1 MIVRSYKDVLVL
13 FLFLLTSLVVYA
25 QIIITA
31 KTGEGYCL
39 NQGCRIV
46 ESLTRISPVMFNTL
60 GFFYFISLA
69 LLITAKIRSF
79 VFDNEVM
86 ERRFDLCLKI
96 MLLSGLSS
104 EAVFI
109 SYQIFVA
116 HTFCSYCI
124 GIFLSIFISN
134 MLLGKRQFVTGSAIV
149 IAGITASGLLKF
161 EPAIFAAKKDLDH
174 GTYAIK
180 TCTERSRDLYFIFSK
195 DCQHCKKVLEVLKG
209 CSQCEVHFNPINRI
223 DEPILPGLVPEASYD
238 PNINVLTLKILGI
251 NEIPVLIDRGE
262 RGMLFI
268 KGDKN
273 IIDYI
278 EKHCFTAFPSLEEE
292 LHEEF
297 QDENGVCTFELEKEC
312 N

>member
-1 MIVRSYKDVLVL
+1 MVARKQKDVLL
-13 FLFLLTSLVVYA
+13 LSLFLLTSLIILA
-25 QIIITA
+25 QIIVIFS
-31 KTGEGYCL
+31 TGEAYCL

-46 ESLTRISPVMFNTL
+46 ESLTRVSPTMFNTL
-60 GFFYFISLA
+60 GLFYFLSLA
-69 LLITAKIRSF
+69 LVTTAKIRSSRIN
-79 VFDNEVM
+79 NELL
-86 ERRFDLCLKI
+86 ETRLDLWLKV

-116 HTFCSYCI
+116 NTFCSYCM
-124 GIFLSIFISN
+124 GIFSAIFISN
-134 MLLGKRQFVTGSAIV
+134 MLVGKRQFLAGSAIL
-149 IAGITASGLLKF
+149 IAGVAASSLLRF
-161 EPAIFAAKKDLDH
+161 EPAIFVAKKDLDQ

-180 TCTERSRDLYFIFSK
+180 TCTERSRDLYLIFSK
-195 DCQHCKKVLEVLKG
+195 NCPHCKKVLEVLKG
-209 CSQCEVHFNPINRI
+209 CSQCEVHFYPINRI
-223 DEPILPGLVPEASYD
+223 DGPILPSLVPEASYD
-238 PNINVLTLKILGI
+238 PSINVMTLKILGI
-251 NEIPVLIDRGE
+251 NEIPVLIDKGE